1 MNAYEKAQSLGL
13 KGTDAE
19 NVGVLQTLT
28 VSDIPV
34 GEVARLLRE
43 ETLLLW
49 TGEKYVGAI
58 QQAVESP
65 GIPLQFVNGIDELKS
80 AIFGGSAKHLLTTVP
95 KWAAKVAEIMAAIAQ
110 VIPQTAGL
118 VDRVYALDGGRPW
131 KDLTVEEFAKQ
142 RDEAVKQAESDAA
155 QTKDQAARDVLREAV
170 SQRSAAVTQHIN
182 ESAEVPTLSDV
193 LAMLGAK

>member
-193 LAMLGAK
+193 LAMLGEA